1 MENKNIKG
9 ACTMRIRIDNRENSR
24 IQKAETYY
32 AGHDTTVEQLPVGDY
47 LFNDQVVFEFKTIRD
62 FIGSVRDK
70 RVFQQAERQS
80 EQYPYHF
87 VIIQGTS
94 RDQQS
99 AFDYFYHIHRPFNLR
114 QMTGAIARLNTYTT
128 VIRVGTLNEA
138 FLMMEK
144 QATKCLD
151 NESVKKYSLNTE
163 NMAYNLL
170 CSIQG
175 IGRHTARSIT
185 DELGLKTLQE
195 LLNVKQDD
203 LLSVNGVGE
212 KTSQLII
219 ENIGE

>member
-1 MENKNIKG
+1 
-9 ACTMRIRIDNRENSR
+9 MRIRIDNRENNR
-24 IQKAETYY
+24 IDKAKTYY

-47 LFNDQVVFEFKTIRD
+47 IFEDKVVFEFKTMRD

-80 EQYPYHF
+80 EAYPYHF

-94 RDQQS
+94 KDQSS
-99 AFDYFYHIHRPFNLR
+99 ALNYFYHIHKPFNLR
-114 QMTGAIARLNTYTT
+114 QLTGAIARLNTYTT

-144 QATKCLD
+144 QSTKCLD

-175 IGRHTARSIT
+175 VGRHTARSIT

>member
-1 MENKNIKG
+1 MK
-9 ACTMRIRIDNRENSR
+9 IRIDNRENNR
-24 IQKAETYY
+24 IDKAKKYY

-47 LFNDQVVFEFKTIRD
+47 IFNDQVVFEFKTIRD

-99 AFDYFYHIHRPFNLR
+99 AFDYFYHIHKPFNLR

-151 NESVKKYSLNTE
+151 NESIKKYSLNTE
-163 NMAYNLL
+163 NIAYNLL

-175 IGRHTARSIT
+175 IGRHTARNIT
-185 DELGLKTLQE
+185 EELHLKTLRE
-195 LLNVKQDD
+195 LLAVQEED
-203 LLSVNGVGE
+203 LLSVSGVGE